1 MANSLKVFFGV
12 SILLSIFLVSVFGT
26 KSNITYETKTI
37 EIQYSDCEE
46 RDYSSTNFLDVSN
59 IQEFLKN
66 ENFFEGKISGY
77 LDDALLASIK
87 SFQKFT
93 GIRVDGIIGP
103 STHKAMTSFDPCK
116 RTVNAIFID
125 CDGYL
130 AYNECVWIFNNQN
143 LAKEIS
149 STTTTTT
156 TIPAVDISNM
166 VDCDDGGKMWHGDQG
181 TLWNQ
186 AGESIIYNNCDEHKD
201 AKNRGYDFTEKP
213 IPGITPG
220 VGYPSTTSS
229 TPSSASTNYPT
240 INNLSSV
247 TIAENQTSVVTISAT
262 NPASGSMTYALS
274 GTDAHLMTVDS
285 DGVIVLNSDA
295 NYEEKSSYSLTA
307 EVTNSNGT
315 TSEAFTINV
324 SDTSEDGIVDL
335 LYVAAGGARDIDES
349 AMDTSIDND
358 IATNNTIFTD
368 SQVDI
373 TYTKRAFL
381 DSTETFNVTA
391 NQEFYDLWQ
400 DSDDS
405 KNKVKYGADYVVFF
419 SGKVAN
425 PDPTD
430 FSYRYGPYNSFNP
443 NGVLDS
449 SIDNTTNWSANVGG
463 NLLVTYAYFS
473 CNAFTLVC
481 TGPLIAA
488 TAHELGHNL
497 NGNHSRTQISASA
510 SGSGYNFGYQGGV
523 YQDGFRTE
531 MAYNGRS
538 FDQGNDYT
546 LSNTGTFS
554 NPDINCTGNQG
565 TSYACGVEDEADF
578 ARYLNEN
585 KSKYQD
591 MLHRTNLGETT
602 DTYSMLSTAYFPLND
617 GGIATFT
624 DGSNSKTFYT
634 IKGSDT
640 TVSSTTY
647 QTFKWCDDATCNLS
661 GSDKKIAFEIYVNSG
676 NYYLK
681 SQHFDQ
687 HYGLGSA
694 GGSVALTFTAPCL
707 FMEKYQVLGDYAEAD
722 CNSSVQYF
730 DATEGNSYNFHNYTS
745 KELAYSPYGSYD
757 TKKFQYTYYDR
768 DSHVIERYVFWL
780 SDQVGVVKFL
790 DSNDVLW
797 RLTAVDSDGD
807 GTDNA
812 ADTDDDGD
820 GVADTSDAFPLDPNA
835 SSDAD
840 SDGIAD
846 GDE

>member
-1 MANSLKVFFGV
+1 MGRRGILTVNVILFTFITLFQYNHQKSEVNVLQPKIEFFEC
-12 SILLSIFLVSVFGT
+12 SEQ
-26 KSNITYETKTI
+26 NYEN
-37 EIQYSDCEE
+37 
-46 RDYSSTNFLDVSN
+46 TNFLNVKN
-59 IQEFLKN
+59 IQIFLQN
-66 ENFFEGKISGY
+66 EDFFEGKLNGY
-77 LDDALLASIK
+77 LDENLISSIK
-87 SFQKFT
+87 AFQKFVS
-93 GIRVDGIIGP
+93 IRVDGIIGP
-103 STHKAMTSFDPCK
+103 STHKAMTSYDSCENK
-116 RTVNAIFID
+116 VTASMID
-125 CDGYL
+125 CGDYM
-130 AYNECVWIFNNQN
+130 AYKECTFFVNNIN
-143 LAKEIS
+143 NP
-149 STTTTTT
+149 TTTT
-156 TIPAVDISNM
+156 TIPIQTNQSK
-166 VDCDDGGKMWHGDQG
+166 VDCDDGGVMWNGKKG
-181 TLWNQ
+181 TLWN
-186 AGESIIYNNCDEHKD
+186 AEGDWITYEDCEEHDFAKSI
-201 AKNRGYDFTEKP
+201 GYDFTTKP
-213 IPGITPG
+213 IPGVTEG
-220 VGYPSTTSS
+220 VSLGGGSSPTTTIPSI
-229 TPSSASTNYPT
+229 YPT
-240 INNLSSV
+240 ITNLSSGV
-247 TIAENQTSVVTISAT
+247 TIAENQTSVITISAT

-285 DGVIVLNSDA
+285 NGVIVLNSDA
-295 NYEEKSSYSLTA
+295 NYEEKSTYSLTA

-324 SDTSEDGIVDL
+324 SDTSEDGIIDL

-349 AMDTSIDND
+349 TMNTSIDDD
-358 IATNNTIFTD
+358 ITTNNTIFTD

-430 FSYRYGPYNSFNP
+430 FSYRYGPYSGFNP
-443 NGVLDS
+443 NGILDS

-497 NGNHSRTQISASA
+497 NGNHSRTQISSAA

-523 YQDGFRTE
+523 YQDGFVTI
-531 MAYNGRS
+531 MAYNGRA
-538 FDQGNDYT
+538 FEQGNDY
-546 LSNTGTFS
+546 SQSSTGTFS
-554 NPDINCTGNQG
+554 NPDINCTGDQG
-565 TSYACGVEDEADF
+565 TSYPCGVENEADF

-585 KSKYQD
+585 KFKYQD

-602 DTYSMLSTAYFPLND
+602 DTYSILSTAYFPLND
-617 GGIATFT
+617 GGTATFT
-624 DGSNSKTFYT
+624 DGSNTKTFYT

-661 GSDKKIAFEIYVNSG
+661 GSDKKIALEVYVNNG

>member
-1 MANSLKVFFGV
+1 MGRRGILTVNVILFTFISLFQYNHQKSEVNVLQPKIEFFEC
-12 SILLSIFLVSVFGT
+12 SEQ
-26 KSNITYETKTI
+26 NYEN
-37 EIQYSDCEE
+37 
-46 RDYSSTNFLDVSN
+46 TNFLNVKN
-59 IQEFLKN
+59 IQIFLQN
-66 ENFFEGKISGY
+66 EDFFEGKLNGY
-77 LDDALLASIK
+77 LDENLISSIK
-87 SFQKFT
+87 AFQKFVS
-93 GIRVDGIIGP
+93 IRVDGIIGP
-103 STHKAMTSFDPCK
+103 STHKAMTSYDSCENK
-116 RTVNAIFID
+116 VTASMID
-125 CDGYL
+125 CGDYM
-130 AYNECVWIFNNQN
+130 AYKECTFFVNNIN
-143 LAKEIS
+143 NP
-149 STTTTTT
+149 TTTT
-156 TIPAVDISNM
+156 TIPIQNDKNK
-166 VDCDDGGKMWHGDQG
+166 VDCDDGGVMWNGKKG
-181 TLWNQ
+181 TLWN
-186 AGESIIYNNCDEHKD
+186 AEGDWITYEDCEEHDFAKSI
-201 AKNRGYDFTEKP
+201 GYDFTTKP
-213 IPGITPG
+213 IPGVTEG
-220 VGYPSTTSS
+220 VSLGGGSSPTTTLPSI
-229 TPSSASTNYPT
+229 YPT
-240 INNLSSV
+240 ITNLSSGV
-247 TIAENQTSVVTISAT
+247 TIAENQTSVITINAT

-285 DGVIVLNSDA
+285 NGVIVLNSNA
-295 NYEEKSSYSLTA
+295 NYEEKSTYSLTA

-324 SDTSEDGIVDL
+324 SDTSEDGIIDL

-349 AMDTSIDND
+349 TMNTSIDDD
-358 IATNNTIFTD
+358 ITANNTIFTD

-391 NQEFYDLWQ
+391 NQQFYDLWQ

-430 FSYRYGPYNSFNP
+430 FSYRYGPYSGFNP
-443 NGVLDS
+443 NGILDS

-497 NGNHSRTQISASA
+497 NGNHSRTQISSAA

-523 YQDGFRTE
+523 YQDGFVTI
-531 MAYNGRS
+531 MAYNGRA
-538 FDQGNDYT
+538 FEQGNDY
-546 LSNTGTFS
+546 SQSSTGTFS
-554 NPDINCTGNQG
+554 NPDINCTGDQG
-565 TSYACGVEDEADF
+565 TSYPCGVENEADF

-585 KSKYQD
+585 KFKYQD

-602 DTYSMLSTAYFPLND
+602 DTYSILSTAYFPLND
-617 GGIATFT
+617 GGTATFT
-624 DGSNSKTFYT
+624 DGSNTKTFYT

-661 GSDKKIAFEIYVNSG
+661 GSDKKIALEIYVNNG

-768 DSHVIERYVFWL
+768 DSHVMERYVFWL

-820 GVADTSDAFPLDPNA
+820 GVADASDAFPLDPNA

>member
-1 MANSLKVFFGV
+1 M
-12 SILLSIFLVSVFGT
+12 
-26 KSNITYETKTI
+26 
-37 EIQYSDCEE
+37 
-46 RDYSSTNFLDVSN
+46 
-59 IQEFLKN
+59 
-66 ENFFEGKISGY
+66 
-77 LDDALLASIK
+77 
-87 SFQKFT
+87 
-93 GIRVDGIIGP
+93 
-103 STHKAMTSFDPCK
+103 
-116 RTVNAIFID
+116 
-125 CDGYL
+125 
-130 AYNECVWIFNNQN
+130 
-143 LAKEIS
+143 
-149 STTTTTT
+149 
-156 TIPAVDISNM
+156 
-166 VDCDDGGKMWHGDQG
+166 
-181 TLWNQ
+181 
-186 AGESIIYNNCDEHKD
+186 
-201 AKNRGYDFTEKP
+201 
-213 IPGITPG
+213 
-220 VGYPSTTSS
+220 
-229 TPSSASTNYPT
+229 
-240 INNLSSV
+240 
-247 TIAENQTSVVTISAT
+247 
-262 NPASGSMTYALS
+262 
-274 GTDAHLMTVDS
+274 
-285 DGVIVLNSDA
+285 
-295 NYEEKSSYSLTA
+295 
-307 EVTNSNGT
+307 
-315 TSEAFTINV
+315 
-324 SDTSEDGIVDL
+324 
-335 LYVAAGGARDIDES
+335 
-349 AMDTSIDND
+349 
-358 IATNNTIFTD
+358 
-368 SQVDI
+368 
-373 TYTKRAFL
+373 
-381 DSTETFNVTA
+381 
-391 NQEFYDLWQ
+391 WQ

-430 FSYRYGPYNSFNP
+430 FSYRYGPYSGFNP
-443 NGVLDS
+443 NGILDS

-497 NGNHSRTQISASA
+497 NGNHSRTQISSAA

-523 YQDGFRTE
+523 YQDGFVTI
-531 MAYNGRS
+531 MAYNGRA
-538 FDQGNDYT
+538 FEQGNDY
-546 LSNTGTFS
+546 SQSSTGTFS
-554 NPDINCTGNQG
+554 NPDINCTGDQG
-565 TSYACGVEDEADF
+565 TSYPCGVENEADF

-585 KSKYQD
+585 KFKYQD

-602 DTYSMLSTAYFPLND
+602 DTYSILSTAYFPLND
-617 GGIATFT
+617 GGTATFT
-624 DGSNSKTFYT
+624 DGSNTKTFYT

-661 GSDKKIAFEIYVNSG
+661 GSDKKIALEIYVNNG

-768 DSHVIERYVFWL
+768 DSHVMERYVFWL

-820 GVADTSDAFPLDPNA
+820 GVADASDAFPLDPNA

>member
-1 MANSLKVFFGV
+1 MGRRGILTVNVILFTFITLFQYNHQKSEVNVLQPKIEFFEC
-12 SILLSIFLVSVFGT
+12 SEQ
-26 KSNITYETKTI
+26 NYEN
-37 EIQYSDCEE
+37 
-46 RDYSSTNFLDVSN
+46 TNFLNVKN
-59 IQEFLKN
+59 IQIFLQN
-66 ENFFEGKISGY
+66 EDFFEGKLNGY
-77 LDDALLASIK
+77 LDENLISSIK
-87 SFQKFT
+87 AFQKFVS
-93 GIRVDGIIGP
+93 IRVDGIIGP
-103 STHKAMTSFDPCK
+103 STHKAMTSYDSCENK
-116 RTVNAIFID
+116 VTASMID
-125 CDGYL
+125 CGDYM
-130 AYNECVWIFNNQN
+130 AYKECTFFVNNIN
-143 LAKEIS
+143 NP
-149 STTTTTT
+149 TTTT
-156 TIPAVDISNM
+156 TIPIQTNQSK
-166 VDCDDGGKMWHGDQG
+166 VDCDDGGVMWNGKKG
-181 TLWNQ
+181 TLWN
-186 AGESIIYNNCDEHKD
+186 AEGDWITYEDCEEHDFAKSI
-201 AKNRGYDFTEKP
+201 GYDFTTKP
-213 IPGITPG
+213 IPGVTEG
-220 VGYPSTTSS
+220 VSLGGGSSPTTTIPSI
-229 TPSSASTNYPT
+229 YPT
-240 INNLSSV
+240 ITNLSSGV
-247 TIAENQTSVVTISAT
+247 TIAENQTSVITISAT

-285 DGVIVLNSDA
+285 NGVIVLNSDA
-295 NYEEKSSYSLTA
+295 NYEEKSTYSLTA

-324 SDTSEDGIVDL
+324 SDTSEDGIIDL

-349 AMDTSIDND
+349 TMNTSIDDD
-358 IATNNTIFTD
+358 ITTNNTIFTD

-391 NQEFYDLWQ
+391 NQQFYDLWQ

-430 FSYRYGPYNSFNP
+430 FSYRYGPYSGFNP
-443 NGVLDS
+443 NGILDS

-497 NGNHSRTQISASA
+497 NGNHSRTQISSAA

-523 YQDGFRTE
+523 YQDGFVTI
-531 MAYNGRS
+531 MAYNGRA
-538 FDQGNDYT
+538 FEQGNDY
-546 LSNTGTFS
+546 SQSSTGTFS
-554 NPDINCTGNQG
+554 NPDINCTGDQG
-565 TSYACGVEDEADF
+565 TSYPCGVENEADF

-585 KSKYQD
+585 KFKYQD

-602 DTYSMLSTAYFPLND
+602 DTYSILSTAYFPLND
-617 GGIATFT
+617 GGTATFT
-624 DGSNSKTFYT
+624 DGSNTKTFYT

-661 GSDKKIAFEIYVNSG
+661 GSDKKIALEVYVNNG

>member
-1 MANSLKVFFGV
+1 MGWRKIYFIFVFLFLCSTLFIFQYQSNEIKVLEPKIEFF
-12 SILLSIFLVSVFGT
+12 
-26 KSNITYETKTI
+26 
-37 EIQYSDCEE
+37 DCSEQNYKNT
-46 RDYSSTNFLDVSN
+46 DFLDVKN
-59 IQEFLKN
+59 IQTFLKN
-66 ENFFEGKISGY
+66 EDFFEGKLTGYIDDKLIS
-77 LDDALLASIK
+77 SIK
-87 SFQKFT
+87 SFQKFV

-103 STHKAMTSFDPCK
+103 STHKAMTSFDSCDNK
-116 RTVNAIFID
+116 VTASMINCGDYMAYKECTFFVNNI
-125 CDGYL
+125 
-130 AYNECVWIFNNQN
+130 NNP
-143 LAKEIS
+143 
-149 STTTTTT
+149 TTTTTVP
-156 TIPAVDISNM
+156 IQYDKNK
-166 VDCDDGGKMWHGDQG
+166 VDCDDGGVMWNGDIG
-181 TLWNQ
+181 TLWNA
-186 AGESIIYNNCDEHKD
+186 AGEWTTYENCDEHAF
-201 AKNRGYDFTEKP
+201 AKSTGYDFTSKP
-213 IPGITPG
+213 IPGVTEG
-220 VGYPSTTSS
+220 VGFGSGSSPTTTLPSI
-229 TPSSASTNYPT
+229 YPT
-240 INNLSSV
+240 ITNLSSGV
-247 TIAENQTSVVTISAT
+247 TIAENQTSVITISAT

-285 DGVIVLNSDA
+285 
-295 NYEEKSSYSLTA
+295 EEKSSYSLTA

-324 SDTSEDGIVDL
+324 SDASEDGIVDL

-349 AMDTSIDND
+349 AMNSTIDDD

-430 FSYRYGPYNSFNP
+430 FSYRYGPYSGFNP

-497 NGNHSRTQISASA
+497 NGNHSRTQISAAA
-510 SGSGYNFGYQGGV
+510 SGSGYNFGYQGGI

-538 FDQGNDYT
+538 FEQGDDYT

-617 GGIATFT
+617 GGTATFT

-661 GSDKKIAFEIYVNSG
+661 GSDKRIAFEIYVNSG

>member
-1 MANSLKVFFGV
+1 MANSIKVTFGV
-12 SILLSIFLVSVFGT
+12 SILLFIFLVSVFGT
-26 KSNITYETKTI
+26 NSNIIYETKSI

-66 ENFFEGKISGY
+66 ENFFEGKFKGY
-77 LDDALLASIK
+77 LNDDLLESIK
-87 SFQKFT
+87 KFQKFA

-103 STHKAMTSFDPCK
+103 TTHKAMTSFDPCN
-116 RTVNAIFID
+116 RTIQAKLIECGD
-125 CDGYL
+125 YL
-130 AYNECVWIFNNQN
+130 AYRECVWFFGKSKLTIDATPI
-143 LAKEIS
+143 L
-149 STTTTTT
+149 TTTTT
-156 TIPAVDISNM
+156 TIPECKDENFNPY
-166 VDCDDGGKMWHGDQG
+166 
-181 TLWNQ
+181 TLYDSEGNADTVMTCRNEQ
-186 AGESIIYNNCDEHKD
+186 D
-201 AKNRGYDFTEKP
+201 AMNSGYTFTINP
-213 IPGITPG
+213 NPPP
-220 VGYPSTTSS
+220 VYSVSS
-229 TPSSASTNYPT
+229 TLPT
-240 INNLSSV
+240 ITNLGSV

-285 DGVIVLNSDA
+285 NGVIVLNSDA
-295 NYEEKSSYSLTA
+295 NYEEKSTYSLTA

-324 SDTSEDGIVDL
+324 SDTSEDGIIDL

-349 AMDTSIDND
+349 TMNTSIDDD
-358 IATNNTIFTD
+358 ITTNNTIFTD

-391 NQEFYDLWQ
+391 NQQFYDLWQ

-430 FSYRYGPYNSFNP
+430 FSYRYGPYSGFNP
-443 NGVLDS
+443 NGILDS

-473 CNAFTLVC
+473 CNPFTLVC

-497 NGNHSRTQISASA
+497 NGNHSRTQISSAA

-523 YQDGFRTE
+523 YQDGFVTI
-531 MAYNGRS
+531 MAYNGRA
-538 FDQGNDYT
+538 FEQGNDYSQSST
-546 LSNTGTFS
+546 NTFS
-554 NPDINCTGNQG
+554 NPDINCTGAQG
-565 TSYACGVEDEADF
+565 TSYPCGVENEADF

-585 KSKYQD
+585 KFKYQD

-602 DTYSMLSTAYFPLND
+602 DTYSILSTAYFPLND
-617 GGIATFT
+617 GGTATFT
-624 DGSNSKTFYT
+624 DGSNTKTFYT

-661 GSDKKIAFEIYVNSG
+661 GSDKKIALEIYVNNG

>member
-1 MANSLKVFFGV
+1 MSKTFTKYISLFILVAISLIPFFNTSPELNYEV
-12 SILLSIFLVSVFGT
+12 
-26 KSNITYETKTI
+26 KSQVI
-37 EIQYSDCEE
+37 EFSDCEE
-46 RDYSSTNFLDVSN
+46 RNYSNINFLNINN
-59 IQEFLKN
+59 IQEFLYN
-66 ENFFEGKISGY
+66 EKFFDGKIGGY
-77 LDDALLASIK
+77 LDDSLLTAIK
-87 SFQKFT
+87 AFQKYV

-103 STHKAMTSFDPCK
+103 STHKAMTSFDPCT
-116 RTVNAIFID
+116 RSVDAIMID
-125 CDGYL
+125 CGGYL
-130 AYNECVWIFNNQN
+130 AYKECVWFFGNSD
-143 LAKEIS
+143 ASKEV
-149 STTTTTT
+149 TTTTTT
-156 TIPAVDISNM
+156 TIPVEINANK
-166 VDCDDGGKMWHGDQG
+166 VDCDDGGVMWGREQG
-181 TLWNQ
+181 TLWN
-186 AGESIIYNNCDEHKD
+186 AEGDSITYTNCDEHEA
-201 AKNRGYDFTEKP
+201 AKSIGYDFTSKP
-213 IPGITPG
+213 IPGVTEG
-220 VGYPSTTSS
+220 VSLGGGTSPTTT
-229 TPSSASTNYPT
+229 TPSIYPT
-240 INNLSSV
+240 INNLGSV

-497 NGNHSRTQISASA
+497 NGNHSRTQISAAA

-617 GGIATFT
+617 GGTATFT

-661 GSDKKIAFEIYVNSG
+661 GSDKRIAFEIYVNSG

>member
-1 MANSLKVFFGV
+1 MGRRGILTVNVILFTFISLFQYNHQKSEVNVLQPKIEFFEC
-12 SILLSIFLVSVFGT
+12 SEQ
-26 KSNITYETKTI
+26 NYEN
-37 EIQYSDCEE
+37 
-46 RDYSSTNFLDVSN
+46 TNFLNVKN
-59 IQEFLKN
+59 IQIFLQN
-66 ENFFEGKISGY
+66 EDFFEGKLNGY
-77 LDDALLASIK
+77 LDENLISSIK
-87 SFQKFT
+87 AFQKFVS
-93 GIRVDGIIGP
+93 IRVDGIIGP
-103 STHKAMTSFDPCK
+103 STHKAMTSYDSCENK
-116 RTVNAIFID
+116 VTASMID
-125 CDGYL
+125 CGDYM
-130 AYNECVWIFNNQN
+130 AYKECTFFVNNIN
-143 LAKEIS
+143 NP
-149 STTTTTT
+149 TTTT
-156 TIPAVDISNM
+156 TIPIQNDKNK
-166 VDCDDGGKMWHGDQG
+166 VDCDDGGVMWNGDKG
-181 TLWNQ
+181 TLWNA
-186 AGESIIYNNCDEHKD
+186 AGDWITYENCDEHAF
-201 AKNRGYDFTEKP
+201 AKSTGYDFTSKP
-213 IPGITPG
+213 IPGVTEG
-220 VGYPSTTSS
+220 VGFGSSSSPTTTLPSI
-229 TPSSASTNYPT
+229 YPT
-240 INNLSSV
+240 ITNLSSGV
-247 TIAENQTSVVTISAT
+247 TIAENQTSVITINAT

-285 DGVIVLNSDA
+285 NGVIVLNSNA
-295 NYEEKSSYSLTA
+295 NYEEKSTYSLTA

-324 SDTSEDGIVDL
+324 SDTSEDGIIDL

-349 AMDTSIDND
+349 TMNTSIDDD
-358 IATNNTIFTD
+358 ITANNTIFTD

-391 NQEFYDLWQ
+391 NQQFYDLWQ

-430 FSYRYGPYNSFNP
+430 FSYRYGPYSGFNP
-443 NGVLDS
+443 NGILDS

-497 NGNHSRTQISASA
+497 NGNHSRTQISSAA

-523 YQDGFRTE
+523 YQDGFVTI
-531 MAYNGRS
+531 MAYNGRA
-538 FDQGNDYT
+538 FEQGNDY
-546 LSNTGTFS
+546 SQSSTGTFS
-554 NPDINCTGNQG
+554 NPDINCTGDQG
-565 TSYACGVEDEADF
+565 TSYPCGVENEADF

-585 KSKYQD
+585 KFKYQD

-602 DTYSMLSTAYFPLND
+602 DTYSILSTAYFPLND
-617 GGIATFT
+617 GGTATFT
-624 DGSNSKTFYT
+624 DGSNTKTFYT

-661 GSDKKIAFEIYVNSG
+661 GSDKKIALEIYVNNG

-768 DSHVIERYVFWL
+768 DSHVMERYVFWL

>member
-1 MANSLKVFFGV
+1 MVRRGILTVNVILFTFISLFQYNHQKSEVNVLQPKIEFFDC
-12 SILLSIFLVSVFGT
+12 SEQ
-26 KSNITYETKTI
+26 NYEN
-37 EIQYSDCEE
+37 
-46 RDYSSTNFLDVSN
+46 TNFLNVKN
-59 IQEFLKN
+59 IQIFLQN
-66 ENFFEGKISGY
+66 EDFFEGKLSGY
-77 LDDALLASIK
+77 VDENLISSIK
-87 SFQKFT
+87 AFQKYVN
-93 GIRVDGIIGP
+93 IRVDGIIGP
-103 STHKAMTSFDPCK
+103 STHKAMTSYDSCENK
-116 RTVNAIFID
+116 VTASMID
-125 CDGYL
+125 CGDYM
-130 AYNECVWIFNNQN
+130 AYKECTFFVSNINNP
-143 LAKEIS
+143 
-149 STTTTTT
+149 TTTT
-156 TIPAVDISNM
+156 TIPIQTNQSK
-166 VDCDDGGKMWHGDQG
+166 VDCDDGGVMWNGKKG
-181 TLWNQ
+181 TLWN
-186 AGESIIYNNCDEHKD
+186 AEGDWITYEDCEEHD
-201 AKNRGYDFTEKP
+201 FAKSKGYDFTIKP
-213 IPGITPG
+213 IPGVTEG
-220 VGYPSTTSS
+220 VSLGGGSSPTTTIPSI
-229 TPSSASTNYPT
+229 YPT
-240 INNLSSV
+240 ITNLSSGV
-247 TIAENQTSVVTISAT
+247 TIAENQISVITISAT

-285 DGVIVLNSDA
+285 DGVIVLNSEA
-295 NYEEKSSYSLTA
+295 NYEEKSTYSLTA

-324 SDTSEDGIVDL
+324 SDTSEDGIIDL

-349 AMDTSIDND
+349 TMNTSIDDD
-358 IATNNTIFTD
+358 ITTNNTIFTD

-391 NQEFYDLWQ
+391 NQQFYDLWQ

-430 FSYRYGPYNSFNP
+430 FSYRYGPYSGFNP
-443 NGVLDS
+443 NGILDS

-497 NGNHSRTQISASA
+497 NGNHSRTQISSAA

-523 YQDGFRTE
+523 YQDGFVTI
-531 MAYNGRS
+531 MAYNGRA
-538 FDQGNDYT
+538 FEQGNDY
-546 LSNTGTFS
+546 SQSSSGTFS
-554 NPDINCTGNQG
+554 NPDINCTGDQG
-565 TSYACGVEDEADF
+565 TSYPCGVENEADF

-585 KSKYQD
+585 KFKYQD

-602 DTYSMLSTAYFPLND
+602 DTYSILSTAYFPLND
-617 GGIATFT
+617 GGTATFT
-624 DGSNSKTFYT
+624 DGSNTKTFYT

-661 GSDKKIAFEIYVNSG
+661 GSDKKIALEIYVNNG

-768 DSHVIERYVFWL
+768 DSHVMERYVFWL

>member
-1 MANSLKVFFGV
+1 MGWRKIYFIFVFLFLCSTLFIFQYQSNEIKVLEPKIEFF
-12 SILLSIFLVSVFGT
+12 
-26 KSNITYETKTI
+26 
-37 EIQYSDCEE
+37 DCSEQNYKNT
-46 RDYSSTNFLDVSN
+46 DFLDVKN
-59 IQEFLKN
+59 IQTFLKN
-66 ENFFEGKISGY
+66 EDFFEGKLTGYIDDKLIS
-77 LDDALLASIK
+77 SIK
-87 SFQKFT
+87 SFQKFV

-103 STHKAMTSFDPCK
+103 STHKAMTSFDS
-116 RTVNAIFID
+116 
-125 CDGYL
+125 CDNKVTALMINCGDYM
-130 AYNECVWIFNNQN
+130 AYKECTFFVDN
-143 LAKEIS
+143 LDKP
-149 STTTTTT
+149 TTTT
-156 TIPAVDISNM
+156 TIPIQNDPSK
-166 VDCDDGGKMWHGDQG
+166 VDCDDGGVMWNGDKG
-181 TLWNQ
+181 TLWN
-186 AGESIIYNNCDEHKD
+186 AEGDWMSYENCEEHSFAKSI
-201 AKNRGYDFTEKP
+201 GYDFTTKP
-213 IPGITPG
+213 IPGVTEG
-220 VGYPSTTSS
+220 VSLGGGSSPTTTVPSI
-229 TPSSASTNYPT
+229 YPT
-240 INNLSSV
+240 INNLGSV
-247 TIAENQTSVVTISAT
+247 TIAENQTSVITISAT

-285 DGVIVLNSDA
+285 
-295 NYEEKSSYSLTA
+295 A

-324 SDTSEDGIVDL
+324 SDASEDGIVDL

-349 AMDTSIDND
+349 AMNSTIDDD

-430 FSYRYGPYNSFNP
+430 FSYRYGPYSGFNP

-497 NGNHSRTQISASA
+497 NGNHSRTQISAAA
-510 SGSGYNFGYQGGV
+510 SGSGYNFGYQGGI

-538 FDQGNDYT
+538 FEQGDDYT

-617 GGIATFT
+617 GGTATFT

-661 GSDKKIAFEIYVNSG
+661 GSDKRIAFEIYVNSG

>member
-1 MANSLKVFFGV
+1 MGRRGILTVNVILFTFISLFQYNHQKSEVNVLQPKIEFFEC
-12 SILLSIFLVSVFGT
+12 SEQ
-26 KSNITYETKTI
+26 NYEN
-37 EIQYSDCEE
+37 
-46 RDYSSTNFLDVSN
+46 TNFLNVKN
-59 IQEFLKN
+59 IQIFLQN
-66 ENFFEGKISGY
+66 EDFFEGKLNGY
-77 LDDALLASIK
+77 LDENLISSIK
-87 SFQKFT
+87 AFQKFVS
-93 GIRVDGIIGP
+93 IRVDGIIGP
-103 STHKAMTSFDPCK
+103 STHKAMTSYDSCENK
-116 RTVNAIFID
+116 VTASMID
-125 CDGYL
+125 CGDYM
-130 AYNECVWIFNNQN
+130 AYKECTFFVNNIN
-143 LAKEIS
+143 NP
-149 STTTTTT
+149 TTTT
-156 TIPAVDISNM
+156 TIPIQNDKNK
-166 VDCDDGGKMWHGDQG
+166 VDCDDGGVMWNGDKG
-181 TLWNQ
+181 TLWNA
-186 AGESIIYNNCDEHKD
+186 AGDWITYENCDEHAF
-201 AKNRGYDFTEKP
+201 AKSTGYDFTSKP
-213 IPGITPG
+213 IPGVTEG
-220 VGYPSTTSS
+220 VGFGSSSSPTTTLPSI
-229 TPSSASTNYPT
+229 YPT
-240 INNLSSV
+240 ITNLSSGV
-247 TIAENQTSVVTISAT
+247 TIAENQTSVITISAT

-285 DGVIVLNSDA
+285 DGVIVLNSNA
-295 NYEEKSSYSLTA
+295 NYEEKSTYSLTA

-324 SDTSEDGIVDL
+324 SDTSEDGIIDL

-349 AMDTSIDND
+349 TMNTSIDDD
-358 IATNNTIFTD
+358 ITANNTIFTD

-430 FSYRYGPYNSFNP
+430 FSYRYGPYSGFNP
-443 NGVLDS
+443 NGILDS

-497 NGNHSRTQISASA
+497 NGNHSRTQISSAA

-523 YQDGFRTE
+523 YQDGFVTI
-531 MAYNGRS
+531 MAYNGRA
-538 FDQGNDYT
+538 FEQGNDY
-546 LSNTGTFS
+546 SQSSTGTFS
-554 NPDINCTGNQG
+554 NPDINCTGDQG
-565 TSYACGVEDEADF
+565 TSYPCGVENEADF

-585 KSKYQD
+585 KFKYQD

-602 DTYSMLSTAYFPLND
+602 DTYSILSTAYFPLND
-617 GGIATFT
+617 GGTATFT
-624 DGSNSKTFYT
+624 DGSNTKTFYT

-661 GSDKKIAFEIYVNSG
+661 GSDKKIALEIYVNNG

-768 DSHVIERYVFWL
+768 DSHVMERYVFWL